1 MKRPVALVT
10 GITGQDGAYLAE
22 LLLDKGYVV
31 HGIKRRAR
39 LFSTQRI
46 DHLYQEPAA
55 QDDNFVLH
63 FGDLTDSTNLIRV
76 VQEVQ
81 PDEIYN
87 LGAQSHVHV
96 SFDTPEYTA
105 NADAIGVLR
114 LLEGIRILGLADSV
128 RFYQASTS
136 ELYGNTATSPQNE
149 LTPFCPRSPYGVAKL
164 YAYWITVN
172 YREAYG
178 FFACNGILFNHESPM
193 RRETFVTRK
202 ITRAAARIKLGLQ
215 KCVYLGNLD
224 ASRDWGHARDYVKG
238 MWLMLQQDAPDD
250 FVLAT
255 GQATTVR
262 AFCDSAFA
270 TCGLELEWHG
280 EATGEHAICKQTGE
294 TVVAVNAR
302 FYRPAE
308 SNLLVGD
315 ASKARTVLG
324 WEPQYTLDAMIEE
337 MVEADLEAAG
347 TDR

>member
-1 MKRPVALVT
+1 MKRPVALIT

-22 LLLDKGYVV
+22 FLLDKGYVV

-46 DHLYQEPAA
+46 DHLYQEPTA
-55 QDDNFVLH
+55 QDDDFILH

-136 ELYGNTATSPQNE
+136 ELYGNAGASPQNE

-238 MWLMLQQDAPDD
+238 MWLMLQQDVPDD

-270 TCGLELEWHG
+270 ACGLELEWHG

-294 TVVAVNAR
+294 TVVAVSTR

-315 ASKARTVLG
+315 ASKARAILG
-324 WEPQYTLDAMIEE
+324 WEPQYTLGAMIEE

-347 TDR
+347 AER

>member
-1 MKRPVALVT
+1 MKRPVALIT
-10 GITGQDGAYLAE
+10 GITGQDGSYLAE
-22 LLLDKGYVV
+22 LLLKKGYVV

-46 DHLYQEPAA
+46 DHIDQEPDA
-55 QDDNFVLH
+55 QDSNLILH
-63 FGDLTDSTNLIRV
+63 FGDLTDSTNLIRII
-76 VQEVQ
+76 QQAQ

-114 LLEGIRILGLADSV
+114 LLEGIRVLGLGNSV

-136 ELYGNTATSPQNE
+136 DLYGSAPTSPQNE
-149 LTPFCPRSPYGVAKL
+149 LTPFHPRNPYGIAKL

-178 FFACNGILFNHESPM
+178 FFTCNGILYNHESPM

-215 KCVYLGNLD
+215 KRVHLGNLD
-224 ASRDWGHARDYVKG
+224 ASRDWGHARDYVEG
-238 MWLMLQQDAPDD
+238 MWMMLQHEVPDD

-255 GQATTVR
+255 GQSTTVR
-262 AFCDSAFA
+262 SFCERAFA
-270 TCGLELEWHG
+270 VCDIDLEWRG
-280 EATGEHAICKQTGE
+280 SGVSEHAICRQTGK
-294 TVVAVNAR
+294 VVIEVNSR
-302 FYRPAE
+302 CYRPTE
-308 SNLLVGD
+308 PNLLVGD
-315 ASKARTVLG
+315 ASKARKVLG
-324 WEPQYTLDAMIEE
+324 WKPRYTLDAMIEE
-337 MVEADLEAAG
+337 MVEADLEAARA
-347 TDR
+347 DL